1 MPDPITGDLHYRE
14 GFSDPAPYPALQVQ
28 GKNPYYARLL
38 MEDYAGPS
46 GEMTAAN
53 QYIYHHTMTDS
64 APEAADVLEN
74 ISIVEM
80 MHMEKLAKTIRLLG
94 VDPHVK
100 GGPEAAAW
108 TSGSIQY
115 GLTLAQRLHLD
126 LASEY
131 EAIYNYEKHIRMI
144 DDPYIK
150 ALLRRI
156 VLDEQLHVKHFKQLI
171 CRFDQES

>member
-1 MPDPITGDLHYRE
+1 
-14 GFSDPAPYPALQVQ
+14 
-28 GKNPYYARLL
+28 
-38 MEDYAGPS
+38 
-46 GEMTAAN
+46 
-53 QYIYHHTMTDS
+53 MTDS
-64 APEAADVLEN
+64 APEAAAALEK